1 MATLYYP
8 IIKLG
13 ESEIK
18 ALENSNAFVI
28 DNINPIIE
36 ITRGRKSSAT
46 KVELGGELY
55 PFDKRFGRIKSVF
68 NVEKSEYAVTSLKLN
83 EMPKTN

>member
-46 KVELGGELY
+46 
-55 PFDKRFGRIKSVF
+55 
-68 NVEKSEYAVTSLKLN
+68 NV
-83 EMPKTN
+83 